1 MAIKNNRDY
10 EVALHFFHEGSAT
23 EAYEFFGSHFCEQN
37 EKKGSCSACGLLT
50 QARSA

>member
-23 EAYEFFGSHFCEQN
+23 EAYEFFGSHFC
-37 EKKGSCSACGLLT
+37 
-50 QARSA
+50 